1 MSAQRRR
8 KGKGPAQQSSG
19 GGNQRRQGRGS
30 KAVEPAQQFWGDAG
44 KVPRLEGRVR
54 ISSEP
59 DAVVR
64 SLGRAPLSGQAAV
77 AELYFTAVY
86 DRAVGLATALAA
98 ASDLIEL
105 DDV

>member
-8 KGKGPAQQSSG
+8 KGKGPAQQG
-19 GGNQRRQGRGS
+19 GAGNQRRQGRGG
-30 KAVEPAQQFWGDAG
+30 KAVEPAQPFWGDG
-44 KVPRLEGRVR
+44 EKLPRLEGRVR

-98 ASDLIEL
+98 ASDLIEI
-105 DDV
+105 DES